1 MYVGG
6 SAHRSNVQMG
16 VMDSLHSIAGGL
28 MLFDSHAHLDD
39 KRFNDD
45 REEVIARAAAGGLAG
60 ILNAGADMFS
70 SARGVELAERHAL
83 VWAAVGIHPHDAK
96 DAMEADYA
104 RLAAW
109 CARPKVVA
117 VGEIGLDYHY
127 DFSPRDMQQTVFV
140 RQLDLARQVGKP
152 IIIHDR
158 EAHGDILAIV
168 KREGKG
174 LAGVFHC
181 FSGSVEMARE
191 VLKLGFYV
199 SVAGPVTFANA
210 NKLHA
215 VVKAVPLERLL
226 IETDSPYLTPVPFR
240 GKRNEPAHVRYVA
253 ETVAGLLGMETEAL
267 AAVTTENTKRL
278 FGIK

>member
-1 MYVGG
+1 
-6 SAHRSNVQMG
+6 
-16 VMDSLHSIAGGL
+16 

-39 KRFNDD
+39 KRFHDD
-45 REEVIARAAAGGLAG
+45 RDEVVARAVAGGLTG

-70 SARGVELAERHAL
+70 SARAVELAAKHDI

-96 DAMEADYA
+96 DAREEDYD

-109 CARPKVVA
+109 CALPKVVA

-127 DFSPRDMQQTVFV
+127 DFSPREAQRAVFV
-140 RQLDLARQVGKP
+140 SQLDLARQVGKP

-158 EAHGDILAIV
+158 EAHADVLATV
-168 KREGKG
+168 KNEGKG

-191 VLKLGFYV
+191 VLKMGFYV

-210 NKLHA
+210 HKLHE
-215 VVKAVPLERLL
+215 VVKAVPLDRLL
-226 IETDSPYLTPVPFR
+226 VETDCPYLTPEPFR
-240 GKRNEPAHVRYVA
+240 GRRNEPAHVRYVA
-253 ETVAGLLGMETEAL
+253 EKVAGLLGLEPEAL
-267 AAVTTENTKRL
+267 AARTTENTKRL
-278 FGIK
+278 FGITV